1 MLKNHKRTSEQIRYW
16 QELRRSN
23 ASAKHVNK
31 SKYSRKKSI
40 RKIPMSEIIF
50 SILFLIVSIFIVAL
64 AFDSNG

>member
-31 SKYSRKKSI
+31 SKYSRKKKHKENSY
-40 RKIPMSEIIF
+40 E
-50 SILFLIVSIFIVAL
+50 
-64 AFDSNG
+64 